1 MNGAWRRTRIVLAVL
16 LTSALAL
23 GLSLALP
30 GCGSKYQGTA
40 SLRAGVEKDLNEL
53 SPYYVARGQGYFT
66 SDGLKIDQ
74 SFYTAGALAIPDLVA
89 GKVDVAFASDYAT
102 VSKIF
107 NNNNKLRVLA
117 SVSLT
122 NINTFV
128 GLRNHGISK
137 PADLRGKTI
146 AVSRGTAGEYGLG
159 RFLANNDIP
168 LSQVQIINTAP
179 DQVPAALASGRIDA
193 AVTWTPFLFE
203 IEKQQGSNLIEWP
216 ETSVPDWYF
225 LAVSTT
231 DAIARKRDALV
242 RLLDGLNRAEALI
255 NGSPAK
261 AKATVAGQTTL
272 PVSYIS
278 TKWKTSIFRLALPQE
293 LVTAMEQEARW
304 EIDNGL
310 TQTTAVPDYLDYMD
324 ASILKAVDPAAVEI
338 YR

>member
-1 MNGAWRRTRIVLAVL
+1 M
-16 LTSALAL
+16 
-23 GLSLALP
+23 
-30 GCGSKYQGTA
+30 
-40 SLRAGVEKDLNEL
+40 
-53 SPYYVARGQGYFT
+53 
-66 SDGLKIDQ
+66 
-74 SFYTAGALAIPDLVA
+74 
-89 GKVDVAFASDYAT
+89 
-102 VSKIF
+102 
-107 NNNNKLRVLA
+107 
-117 SVSLT
+117 
-122 NINTFV
+122 
-128 GLRNHGISK
+128 
-137 PADLRGKTI
+137 
-146 AVSRGTAGEYGLG
+146 
-159 RFLANNDIP
+159 
-168 LSQVQIINTAP
+168 
-179 DQVPAALASGRIDA
+179 
-193 AVTWTPFLFE
+193 TWTPFLFE
-203 IEKQQGSNLIEWP
+203 IEKQQGSNLIKWP

-324 ASILKAVDPAAVEI
+324 ASILMAVDPAAVDI